1 MKTPAVSLFPLE
13 SEVVAHRMVHNIDV
27 FSEGL
32 KSIVYKK
39 FFDIGSTF
47 TCASEIVEMFGNTH

>member
-13 SEVVAHRMVHNIDV
+13 SEAVAHRMARNIEV
-27 FSEGL
+27 FSEGIR
-32 KSIVYKK
+32 SIVYKK
-39 FFDIGSTF
+39 FFDIGSIF